1 MQRIFADDSEE
12 EEDVAAPTEALV
24 QSLQKLQPLFQLA
37 HQLGLTSTA
46 GVLSMPDV
54 KPVQ

>member
-37 HQLGLTSTA
+37 NRLGLTSTSE
-46 GVLSMPDV
+46 VLSMPEV
-54 KPVQ
+54 EIVY